1 MRKLYEEKEVLFA
14 VLWIVLYSVI
24 LGTIRGN
31 FGDESVPMLLALLIF
46 SAAITVFVKSN
57 HLEEKYGL
65 AGWPK
70 DMKKYLFFIPMWI
83 LATGN
88 IWGARYGKYLGWIC
102 SFMQG
107 HCSDSISFFHGSC
120 RVC

>member
-31 FGDESVPMLLALLIF
+31 FGDESVHMLLALLVF

-57 HLEEKYGL
+57 HQEDK
-65 AGWPK
+65 
-70 DMKKYLFFIPMWI
+70 
-83 LATGN
+83 
-88 IWGARYGKYLGWIC
+88 
-102 SFMQG
+102 
-107 HCSDSISFFHGSC
+107 
-120 RVC
+120 